1 MDPCNASDLLCVN
14 ISGQLFII
22 ECVDFFSIN
31 LRGAAVCAMK
41 TLLSCFSHFWAS
53 CKMLLHLLCLHC
65 SAALNCTAAQC
76 SKHTSAPGHL
86 TWCCCCCCCCCW
98 CTLPTL
104 EHFGCGQIL
113 PAFCSAGKFGRNSL
127 LRTIFKFLRLSS
139 LPYTMMA
146 SVSLIAKTEK
156 MWCNHRWHST
166 TNKFKSKIAVLKKR
180 NLALIINSFSWT

>member
-86 TWCCCCCCCCCW
+86 TW
-98 CTLPTL
+98 LL
-104 EHFGCGQIL
+104 LLLLVHF
-113 PAFCSAGKFGRNSL
+113 ANFGTFWLRPNSSSIL
-127 LRTIFKFLRLSS
+127 LRWEIWPKFFAPTIFKFLRLSS

>member
-14 ISGQLFII
+14 ISGQLFLIQ
-22 ECVDFFSIN
+22 CVDYFCIN
-31 LRGAAVCAMK
+31 LRRAAAGVCAMK

-86 TWCCCCCCCCCW
+86 TWCCCCCCCCCCW

-127 LRTIFKFLRLSS
+127 LRQFSNSSVCPLSHTQWWPPSAS
-139 LPYTMMA
+139 LPKQKKCDA
-146 SVSLIAKTEK
+146 IIVDILQQ
-156 MWCNHRWHST
+156 
-166 TNKFKSKIAVLKKR
+166 TNSKVK
-180 NLALIINSFSWT
+180 